1 MLIHTSF
8 PFNVDIPFHYLQD
21 QIYLLYDFLFSLSF
35 LTFSMSRLLQNLGI
49 KKRDESQGRKETDAD
64 YLARMVKENE
74 HRQNFSALTFRFCY
88 KLNLNLSTAEIARMI
103 AGYGYPVNSL
113 DRYSELEL
121 SAASV
126 YMASHVRGAPKTLTK
141 VAQLTGVNSN
151 TIHAVYLE
159 LYRAQEGLKDADW
172 HDIFGGPS
180 RITAAEMRRTMSF
193 PSFKA

>member
-1 MLIHTSF
+1 MSK
-8 PFNVDIPFHYLQD
+8 
-21 QIYLLYDFLFSLSF
+21 FL
-35 LTFSMSRLLQNLGI
+35 RHLGM

-64 YLARMVKENE
+64 YLARMVKENANR
-74 HRQNFSALTFRFCY
+74 HNFSALTFRFSY
-88 KLNLNLSTAEIARMI
+88 QLDLNLSTAELARMI

-126 YMASHVRGAPKTLTK
+126 YMASHVCGAPKTLTK
-141 VAQLTGVNSN
+141 VAQLTEVSSH

-172 HDIFGGPS
+172 HDIFGGES
-180 RITAAEMRRTMSF
+180 GITAAEMRRTMSF
-193 PSFKA
+193 PSFKAWR